1 VVRLISACVAAK
13 QANSQARR
21 KKPAAGKGAKTGR
34 DESTKDLFEQDGWA
48 KNEVTMEKVMSV
60 SRAVLLALTCRACP

>member
-1 VVRLISACVAAK
+1 MVRLVSACVAAK
-13 QANSQARR
+13 QANSQAPR

-60 SRAVLLALTCRACP
+60 SLRVVLALACRACP